1 MEQITPDQKLVVR
14 YLLGQLPEEEQQ
26 RLEER
31 AFSDQEYLRNVLAV
45 ERDLIDEYVRGE
57 LSAVERQ
64 QFEKLFL
71 ASPERRRKVEFARA
85 LTSLVSE
92 APQPEKAGR
101 PAEPEASR
109 LESLVAFL
117 RGSNPILQ
125 YSLAAASLFFVIG
138 GLWLITGN
146 LRMREQIAGLEAERR
161 ERQERLEAL
170 ENQVAG
176 ALARGDELAAQLRQE
191 RSRESARQLQRERS
205 EGRPTVFSLALL
217 PGLPRGAAD
226 RPTLV
231 LPRSAR
237 LARLDVGL
245 EPGDEYGR
253 FRAELRTRDG
263 REIFIQ
269 NNLKARR
276 AGQTV
281 TMDMPAT
288 ILDPGEYELALKGVT
303 AQGTVEEIGY
313 YYFTVI
319 RR

>member
-1 MEQITPDQKLVVR
+1 MEQITPDEKLVVR

-31 AFSDQEYLRNVLAV
+31 AFTDQEYLRNVLAV

-101 PAEPEASR
+101 PAEPGASW
-109 LESLVAFL
+109 LDSLVAFL
-117 RGSNPILQ
+117 LGSNPALKI
-125 YSLAAASLFFVIG
+125 SLAAASLFFVIG

-146 LRMREQIAGLEAERR
+146 LRMRAQIAGLEAERR

-191 RSRESARQLQRERS
+191 RSRESARQLQREQS
-205 EGRPTVFSLALL
+205 ESRPTVFSLALL
-217 PGLPRGAAD
+217 PGLSRGAAD

-231 LPRSAR
+231 LSRSAR

-245 EPGDEYGR
+245 EPGDEYDR

-263 REIFIQ
+263 QEIFTQ
-269 NNLKARR
+269 NNLKVRR

-281 TMDMPAT
+281 TLDLPAA

-319 RR
+319 RK